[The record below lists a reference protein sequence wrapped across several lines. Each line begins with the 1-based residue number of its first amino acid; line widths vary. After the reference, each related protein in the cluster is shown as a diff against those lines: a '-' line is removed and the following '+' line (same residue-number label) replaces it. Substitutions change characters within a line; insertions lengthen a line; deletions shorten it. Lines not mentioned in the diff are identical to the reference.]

1 MLPYQAGGTMNSKN
15 KLKKTPT
22 DSLHLSNTNLYST
35 LKSKSKGK
43 SEVVFIGEKKLENVK
58 VELFQFNEME
68 FKESYEKHFDF
79 LDTPSPTST
88 HWLNIDGLHDIEMV
102 QELATKANL
111 DRLSV
116 RQLLDTTQRP
126 KVEEYETYLFFS
138 VKSILKKPDGST
150 DLEQISF
157 VLGKG
162 YVISF
167 QEKEGDH
174 FDDVRN
180 RIRLDLG
187 LIRKQKA
194 DYLLIKLLDSILDN
208 YFETIEVTNKEV
220 AGLEKIIFTD
230 PSREALIELE
240 KSKKMAEIL
249 KKSLYPFMEAI
260 NYILN
265 HQTTF
270 FEKGNIKYIRDLQMS
285 CANAI
290 EEIESTTR
298 SLESL
303 SNVYFAS
310 LSHKMNEIM
319 KVLTTVATIFIP
331 LTFIVGVYGMN
342 FDNMPE
348 LHYRYGYFIIWGV
361 MIAATLGM
369 LLYFKLKKW
378 L

>member
-1 MLPYQAGGTMNSKN
+1 MNSKN
-15 KLKKTPT
+15 KQKRTPA
-22 DSLHLSNTNLYST
+22 DLFHLSNTNLYST
-35 LKSKSKGK
+35 LKSRSKGK
-43 SEVVFIGEKKLENVK
+43 SEVVFIGEKKLENAK
-58 VELFQFNEME
+58 VELFQFNEKE
-68 FKESYEKHFDF
+68 CKESAEKHFDF
-79 LDTPSPTST
+79 LDSPSPTST
-88 HWLNIDGLHDIEMV
+88 YWLNIDGLHDVSMV
-102 QELATKANL
+102 QELAKKANL

-138 VKSILKKPDGST
+138 VKSILKKPDGIT

-180 RIRLDLG
+180 RLRMDLG
-187 LIRKQKA
+187 LIRNLKA

-208 YFETIEVTNKEV
+208 YFETIEITNREV

-230 PSREALIELE
+230 PSREVLIELE

-265 HQTTF
+265 HQTVF
-270 FEKGNIKYIRDLQMS
+270 LEKGNIKYIRDLRMS

-348 LHYRYGYFIIWGV
+348 LHWKYGYFGTWGIMFLIFV
-361 MIAATLGM
+361 GM
-369 LLYFKLKKW
+369 LIYFRRKRW
-378 L
+378 I